1 MFKSKINE
9 TDFKKI
15 IATPTVSLEQ
25 DEKRDQFIAKLCGKT
40 IS

>member
-15 IATPTVSLEQ
+15 IATITASQEQ
-25 DEKRDQFIAKLCGKT
+25 DEPGCLRVMDL
-40 IS
+40 